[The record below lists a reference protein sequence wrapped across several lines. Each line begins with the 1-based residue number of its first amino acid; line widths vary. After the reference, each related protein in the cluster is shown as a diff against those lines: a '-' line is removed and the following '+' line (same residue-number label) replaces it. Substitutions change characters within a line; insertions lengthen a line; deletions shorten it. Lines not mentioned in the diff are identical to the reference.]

1 MVLDV
6 TSRTE
11 KLLTRLGMWGAV
23 RGSSSLVVALILSVA
38 LLESLAPSVVR
49 LLSSGPVNSVH
60 VFAVG
65 IGLLVGMIGYF
76 AGDVWDRVVF
86 EAWYGPQGKW
96 LDSAHRPFLVFPA
109 GSALKR
115 ARAQAAQALPR
126 KPDTPDT
133 EKGVYREAVKIARR
147 QAERWERIEHPLILS
162 RFLRGL
168 LWPCL
173 SMACLIFCS
182 AAILPGVGAATK
194 VSPFLLAGGG
204 CLALALLCLVRYSHL
219 RVEHMLRLYQDVAAH
234 HTKKKPERRLSL

>member
-1 MVLDV
+1 MVLDL

-23 RGSSSLVVALILSVA
+23 QGSSSLVVALILSVA

-49 LLSSGPVNSVH
+49 LLSPGPVNSVH

-65 IGLLVGMIGYF
+65 IGLLLGMIGYF

-96 LDSAHRPFLVFPA
+96 LDAARRPFLVFPA

-173 SMACLIFCS
+173 FVACLVFCF
-182 AAILPGVGAATK
+182 AAILPGLGAATK
-194 VSPFLLAGGG
+194 APPFLLTGGG
-204 CLALALLCLVRYSHL
+204 CLALALLCLVPYSHL

-234 HTKKKPERRLSL
+234 HTKKKPERR

>member
-1 MVLDV
+1 MVLDL

-23 RGSSSLVVALILSVA
+23 RGSSLVVALILSVA

-49 LLSSGPVNSVH
+49 LLSPESGNVVH

-65 IGLLVGMIGYF
+65 IGLLLGMIGYF
-76 AGDVWDRVVF
+76 AGDIWDRVVF
-86 EAWYGPQGKW
+86 EACYGPRGKW
-96 LDSAHRPFLVFPA
+96 LDAVRRPFLVFPS
-109 GSALKR
+109 GSALKQ

-133 EKGVYREAVKIARR
+133 EKWVYRDAVKIARR
-147 QAERWERIEHPLILS
+147 QTERWERIEHPLILS

-173 SMACLIFCS
+173 SVASLVLCS
-182 AAILPGVGAATK
+182 AAILPGVGAATEA
-194 VSPFLLAGGG
+194 PRFLLAGGA
-204 CLALALLCLVRYSHL
+204 CLALTFLCLVPYSHL
-219 RVEHMLRLYQDVAAH
+219 RVEHMLRLYQDVATH
-234 HTKKKPERRLSL
+234 HTKKKPERR